1 MKPRT
6 LGALLRVACVLAG
19 LMGAVVLCFLF
30 KDAGGGREVYYVGRA
45 LPWLSIPCWAAL
57 ILFWRVA
64 GNIGRDRSFCGE
76 NVRLMRAIAI
86 LAFLT
91 SAAMGVVGVVFLAAQ
106 LVGLRIFCYLV
117 CIVVLG
123 ICLGAAS
130 LALSV
135 LVDRARAIQEENDFT
150 V

>member
-6 LGALLRVACVLAG
+6 LGAFLRVACVLAG

-30 KDAGGGREVYYVGRA
+30 KDATGGREVYYVSRA

-57 ILFWRVA
+57 ILFWRVT
-64 GNIGRDRSFCGE
+64 GNIGRDRSFCLE
-76 NVRLMRAIAI
+76 NVRLMRGIAF
-86 LAFLT
+86 LAFLDT
-91 SAAMGVVGVVFLAAQ
+91 AALAVVAVFFLA
-106 LVGLRIFCYLV
+106 LRLIGLRIFCYLL

-123 ICLGAAS
+123 GCIGAAS